1 MSGNLGG
8 FRSSGR
14 FAALLTFP
22 GMRFTKCHSRR
33 RWVGSHDTHVAAGM
47 NPAALAVLGVNLLIA
62 EGRAAS
68 IDSTMRRYV
77 PVSVRK
83 PAQSR

>member
-1 MSGNLGG
+1 MPLPATIG
-8 FRSSGR
+8 
-14 FAALLTFP
+14 
-22 GMRFTKCHSRR
+22 
-33 RWVGSHDTHVAAGM
+33 GSHDTHVAAGI
-47 NPAALAVLGVNLLIA
+47 NPAALAGVNLLIA